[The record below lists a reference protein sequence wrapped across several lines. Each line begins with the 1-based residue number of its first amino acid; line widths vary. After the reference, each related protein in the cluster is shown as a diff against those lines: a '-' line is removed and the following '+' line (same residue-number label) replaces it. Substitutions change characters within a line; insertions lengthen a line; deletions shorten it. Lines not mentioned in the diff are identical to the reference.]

1 MDLKALGFTD
11 WLQQRIEESEK
22 TDCSVARI
30 TAVNRDNYL
39 IRGQAGEILAAL
51 SGRLMFST
59 ESSLDAPAVGDWAL
73 VQYYNAGTFAIIEGL
88 LPRRSVLRRRAA
100 GKKVDY
106 QMIAANIDVAFI
118 IQSCDYN
125 FNLRRMERYLVMAYD
140 GHIEPMILLSKSDLI
155 SKEVLESRVSALRSA
170 NINCGV
176 VAFSNESGEGLGQ
189 IKQLLE
195 PGKTYCLLGSSG
207 VGKTTLL
214 NHLVG
219 RDAFETNLVREK
231 DGKGRHTTTRRQL
244 VLLDQGAMLIDTPG
258 MKEVGAIGVSAG
270 IDESFADIM
279 ELAGGCRF
287 NDCTHT
293 SETGCAVLQ
302 AVQDGILSPARYRN
316 FLKLRSESDYHELSY
331 SEKRKKDRAFGQF
344 IKSAKKQMR
353 KN

>member
-1 MDLKALGFTD
+1 
-11 WLQQRIEESEK
+11 
-22 TDCSVARI
+22 
-30 TAVNRDNYL
+30 
-39 IRGQAGEILAAL
+39 
-51 SGRLMFST
+51 
-59 ESSLDAPAVGDWAL
+59 
-73 VQYYNAGTFAIIEGL
+73 GTFAIIEGL